1 MSIIELNIKFRSI
14 LGRYTKKNLLSVFEM
29 DNLDIIDFNLKNK
42 KLKSSQHLIHIKF
55 NNINNASNTRNK
67 KTDEINLF
75 MNIIIIKEIIIHS
88 MN

>member
-1 MSIIELNIKFRSI
+1 MN
-14 LGRYTKKNLLSVFEM
+14 
-29 DNLDIIDFNLKNK
+29 NLDIIDFNLKNK

-75 MNIIIIKEIIIHS
+75 MNIIIIK
-88 MN
+88 

>member
-14 LGRYTKKNLLSVFEM
+14 LGRYTKKNLLSVFKM
-29 DNLDIIDFNLKNK
+29 DNLDINDFNLKNK
-42 KLKSSQHLIHIKF
+42 KLKSSQQLIHIKF

-75 MNIIIIKEIIIHS
+75 MNIIIIK
-88 MN
+88 